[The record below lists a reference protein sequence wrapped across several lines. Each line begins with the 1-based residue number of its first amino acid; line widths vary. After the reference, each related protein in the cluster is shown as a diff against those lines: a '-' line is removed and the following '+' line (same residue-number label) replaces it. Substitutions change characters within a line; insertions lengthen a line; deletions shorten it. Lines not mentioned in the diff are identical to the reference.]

1 VRQRG
6 GYRHTRLAELLL
18 VPSGVLSHRGKR
30 LREVPGPFVVA
41 LPSEA
46 RVRTRLAVNDNDEM
60 VLEALGAHLGRLAS
74 LDLAH
79 RVAEGPLDAK
89 GKPSRAEPASR
100 P

>member
-1 VRQRG
+1 V
-6 GYRHTRLAELLL
+6 
-18 VPSGVLSHRGKR
+18 SHRGKR

-41 LPSEA
+41 PPSGA